1 MFDFIA
7 DFIPNRAVAMLTAP
21 MVIFSYGHWNL
32 VPLQFLTIATFFAM
46 LLFAIGAKRAGQIGE
61 HRLFSA
67 IAALIVIGQ
76 LLVLL
81 FGPQMLDVP
90 DATEFRELF
99 ISIGL
104 FAFAAYYAFDVAAP
118 DTAKPAS

>member
-1 MFDFIA
+1 
-7 DFIPNRAVAMLTAP
+7 MLTAP

-32 VPLQFLTIATFFAM
+32 VPLQFLSFATLFAM
-46 LLFAIGAKRAGQIGE
+46 IVFAISAKRAGQTGE

-67 IAALIVIGQ
+67 IAVMIVIGQ
-76 LLVLL
+76 LLVLIY
-81 FGPQMLDVP
+81 GRQMLDVP

-104 FAFAAYYAFDVAAP
+104 FAFAAYYAFDVTAP
-118 DTAKPAS
+118 DPAKPAT